1 MTWSESDVGARSLLF
16 GESVSHLA
24 IPGMIPSFKVVCFH
38 TSWSLKASCLSSG
51 AQIRT
56 QYYVLD
62 LEEL

>member
-1 MTWSESDVGARSLLF
+1 MGAMSLLF

-24 IPGMIPSFKVVCFH
+24 IPGMILSFKVVYFH

-56 QYYVLD
+56 QYYVVD
-62 LEEL
+62 LEEV